1 MLLSTKCCNL
11 WVYHNFPSL
20 PGRCLLWDPAESAPQ
35 SRMAADQGVSELSVR
50 WRRCNEGPMPPH
62 PGNGKEGKDMQPIF
76 MIIPTF
82 MQPQTRFILQLGY
95 SVMSMSRIFLS
106 VAMLFISGVQV
117 PRNLWP
123 TTSENFWSGQEADGV
138 RATKMELVFEPSG
151 DGKLIMIVN
160 R

>member
-1 MLLSTKCCNL
+1 MLLSTKCGNL
-11 WVYHNFPSL
+11 WVYQNFSSL

-50 WRRCNEGPMPPH
+50 WRRCNEGPMPPY

-95 SVMSMSRIFLS
+95 SVMSMSRIFLVLLCFFYFRCKS
-106 VAMLFISGVQV
+106 ATKSLTNNVREFLI
-117 PRNLWP
+117 
-123 TTSENFWSGQEADGV
+123 WSGSRWGQSNKDGTGI
-138 RATKMELVFEPSG
+138 RA
-151 DGKLIMIVN
+151 IWW